1 MDIKFLIKY
10 ILLCKMAKIIKN
22 LIYRLKLNYVRL
34 RFYYNQYKKILKD
47 AILRAFFGQKRE
59 NN

>member
-1 MDIKFLIKY
+1 MDIKFLIKS

-34 RFYYNQYKKILKD
+34 RIYYNQYKKLLKD
-47 AILRAFFGQKRE
+47 AILRTFPRQKRE
-59 NN
+59 KN